1 MKAQHTWILILS
13 CKKQLPIPKNVRKG
27 VNVLMKMIDILRK
40 NRDNVELISID
51 DVDSFITDEWKTV
64 FKEKIQSKRIQNVI
78 DIWKKYSE
86 KELKNTI
93 SQWK

>member
-1 MKAQHTWILILS
+1 M
-13 CKKQLPIPKNVRKG
+13 RKG

-40 NRDNVELISID
+40 YRDNVELISID
-51 DVDSFITDEWKTV
+51 DVDSFITDEWKAV

-78 DIWKKYSE
+78 DIWKKHSE
-86 KELKNTI
+86 KKLKNTI

>member
-1 MKAQHTWILILS
+1 M
-13 CKKQLPIPKNVRKG
+13 RKG

>member
-1 MKAQHTWILILS
+1 M
-13 CKKQLPIPKNVRKG
+13 
-27 VNVLMKMIDILRK
+27 LMKMIDILRK
-40 NRDNVELISID
+40 YRDNVELISID

-78 DIWKKYSE
+78 DIWKKHSE

-93 SQWK
+93 SYLSEHLIDGKESPNR

>member
-1 MKAQHTWILILS
+1 
-13 CKKQLPIPKNVRKG
+13 
-27 VNVLMKMIDILRK
+27 MKMIDILRK